1 RTTRSLRLR
10 TPGRVVDL
18 EIRWTLRARG
28 IRGQNTSGGFCPVSQ
43 CCWLRPPAGLNPME
57 PLPGAALTPLTHSA
71 QLLQALKEEMFALET
86 DHLQHLVSD
95 EDYVAQKAALELVLR
110 RALQRSSAAA
120 NAPEL
125 ISR

>member
-1 RTTRSLRLR
+1 
-10 TPGRVVDL
+10 
-18 EIRWTLRARG
+18 
-28 IRGQNTSGGFCPVSQ
+28 
-43 CCWLRPPAGLNPME
+43 
-57 PLPGAALTPLTHSA
+57 LTHSA

-86 DHLQHLVSD
+86 DHLQQRISD

-110 RALQRSSAAA
+110 RALQRSNTTT